1 MATKNKLVIVGMGHV
16 GSAVLNHA
24 IGFQLV
30 SEIAVVDIDEKKAYG
45 EALDASH
52 STPSTYSQN
61 IKVYS
66 GGYEECRDA
75 RVIIIAAGFAGR
87 SLPPL
92 KPGEIRDRLRLA
104 GRNIK
109 VIHDVMT
116 EITKYTKEAVI
127 IMISNPLDITTYYA
141 ANFFDYPLD
150 RLLGTGTTLETLRF
164 QRILAD
170 HYNIDAKNVN
180 GLMLGEHGK
189 SAFVAWSLTN
199 VSGIPIEQFDEYLY
213 PKEPLDR
220 DGAAEAVIRAASD
233 IVDNKG
239 WTNYGIAMGA
249 CRIAKAVLFNE
260 RSILPVCTTLQGE
273 YGISNVA
280 LSLPCLVTENGVE
293 RRLAIPLKQEE
304 VIKLKQSAA
313 TLTATLE
320 QHHIL
325 KGEAL
330 LKAQ

>member
-1 MATKNKLVIVGMGHV
+1 MSTKNKLVIVGMGHV
-16 GSAVLNHA
+16 GAAVLNRA
-24 IGFQLV
+24 IAFQLV
-30 SEIAVVDIDEKKAYG
+30 SEIAVIDIDEKKAYG

-52 STPSTYSQN
+52 STPCNYSQN

-75 RVIIIAAGFAGR
+75 RVVIIAAGFAGR

-104 GRNIK
+104 DRNIK
-109 VIHDVMT
+109 VVHDVMKS
-116 EITKYTKEAVI
+116 ITKYTKEAVI

-150 RLLGTGTTLETLRF
+150 RLIGTGTTLETLRF

-170 HYNIDAKNVN
+170 HYQIDGKNVN
-180 GLMLGEHGK
+180 GFMLGEHGK
-189 SAFVAWSLTN
+189 SAFVAWSLTSI
-199 VSGIPIEQFDEYLY
+199 SGIPIQQFDDYY
-213 PKEPLDR
+213 RSAKPLDR
-220 DGAAEAVIRAASD
+220 DAIAQEVIRAASD

-260 RSILPVCTTLQGE
+260 RSILPVSTTLQGE
-273 YGISNVA
+273 YGICNVA

-293 RRLAIPLKQEE
+293 QRFAVPLNEE
-304 VIKLKQSAA
+304 ELIKLKKSTA
-313 TLTATLE
+313 TLTDTLE
-320 QHHIL
+320 RHRIL
-325 KGEAL
+325 KG
-330 LKAQ
+330 KV

>member
-1 MATKNKLVIVGMGHV
+1 MSTKNKLVIVGMGHV
-16 GSAVLNHA
+16 GSAVLNRA
-24 IGFQLV
+24 IDFHLA
-30 SEIAVVDIDEKKAYG
+30 SEIAVVDIDGKKAYG

-52 STPSTYSQN
+52 STPCNYSQN

-66 GGYEECRDA
+66 GGYEECKDA

-104 GRNIK
+104 ERNIK

-127 IMISNPLDITTYYA
+127 VMISNPLDITTYYA

-150 RLLGTGTTLETLRF
+150 RLIGTGTTLETLRF
-164 QRILAD
+164 QRVLAD
-170 HYNIDAKNVN
+170 RYQIDAKNVN

-199 VSGIPIEQFDEYLY
+199 ISGIPVEQFDNCFK
-213 PKEPLDR
+213 PINPLDR
-220 DGAAEAVIRAASD
+220 DEIAEEVIRAAHN
-233 IVDNKG
+233 IVDHKG
-239 WTNYGIAMGA
+239 WTNYGIAMGV

-260 RSILPVCTTLQGE
+260 RSILPISTTLQGE

-280 LSLPCLVTENGVE
+280 LSLPCLVAENGVE
-293 RRLAIPLKQEE
+293 QRLVAPLNEE
-304 VIKLKQSAA
+304 ELSKLKKSAA
-313 TLTATLE
+313 ALTETLKK
-320 QHHIL
+320 HHIL
-325 KGEAL
+325 KGE
-330 LKAQ
+330 

>member
-1 MATKNKLVIVGMGHV
+1 MSTKNKLVIVGMGHV
-16 GSAVLNHA
+16 GAAVLNRA
-24 IGFQLV
+24 IAFQLV
-30 SEIAVVDIDEKKAYG
+30 SEIAVIDIDEKKAYG

-52 STPSTYSQN
+52 STPCNYSQN

-92 KPGEIRDRLRLA
+92 KPGETRDRLRLA
-104 GRNIK
+104 DRNIK
-109 VIHDVMT
+109 VVHDVMT
-116 EITKYTKEAVI
+116 SITKYTKKAVI

-150 RLLGTGTTLETLRF
+150 RLIGTGTTLETLRF

-170 HYNIDAKNVN
+170 HYQIDGKNVN
-180 GLMLGEHGK
+180 GFMLGEHGK
-189 SAFVAWSLTN
+189 SAFVAWSLTSI
-199 VSGIPIEQFDEYLY
+199 SGIPIQQFDDYYQPAKL
-213 PKEPLDR
+213 LNR
-220 DGAAEAVIRAASD
+220 DAIAEEVIRAASD

-260 RSILPVCTTLQGE
+260 RSILPVSTTLQGE

-280 LSLPCLVTENGVE
+280 LSLPCLVTENGIEQRFAV
-293 RRLAIPLKQEE
+293 PLNEE
-304 VIKLKQSAA
+304 ELIKLKKSAA
-313 TLTATLE
+313 TLTDTLRRH
-320 QHHIL
+320 QIL
-325 KGEAL
+325 KD
-330 LKAQ
+330 KV

>member
-1 MATKNKLVIVGMGHV
+1 MSTKNKLVIVGMGHV
-16 GSAVLNHA
+16 GSAVLNRA

-45 EALDASH
+45 EVLDASH
-52 STPSTYSQN
+52 STPCTYSQN

-66 GGYEECRDA
+66 GGYEECKDA
-75 RVIIIAAGFAGR
+75 RVIVIAAGFAGR

-104 GRNIK
+104 ERNIK

-150 RLLGTGTTLETLRF
+150 RLIGTGTTLETLRF

-170 HYNIDAKNVN
+170 YYQIDAKNVN
-180 GLMLGEHGK
+180 GFMLGEHGK
-189 SAFVAWSLTN
+189 SAFAAWSLTN
-199 VSGIPIEQFDEYLY
+199 IGGISVQQLDDYFHPT
-213 PKEPLDR
+213 KPLDR
-220 DGAAEAVIRAASD
+220 DAIAEEVIRAASN
-233 IVDNKG
+233 IVDNRG

-249 CRIAKAVLFNE
+249 CRIVKAVLFNE
-260 RSILPVCTTLQGE
+260 RSILPISTTLQGE

-293 RRLAIPLKQEE
+293 QRFAVSLNEAEL
-304 VIKLKQSAA
+304 IKLKKSAA
-313 TLTATLE
+313 TLTDTLRK
-320 QHHIL
+320 HHIL
-325 KGEAL
+325 KGEVYSA
-330 LKAQ
+330 KS

>member
-1 MATKNKLVIVGMGHV
+1 MSTKNKLVIVGMGHV
-16 GSAVLNHA
+16 GAAVLNRA
-24 IGFQLV
+24 IAFQLV
-30 SEIAVVDIDEKKAYG
+30 SEIAVIDIDEKKAYG

-52 STPSTYSQN
+52 STPCNYSQN

-92 KPGEIRDRLRLA
+92 KPGETRDRLRLA
-104 GRNIK
+104 DRNIK
-109 VIHDVMT
+109 VVHDVMT
-116 EITKYTKEAVI
+116 SITKYTKEAVI

-141 ANFFDYPLD
+141 ANFFEYPPD
-150 RLLGTGTTLETLRF
+150 RLIGTGTTLETLRF

-170 HYNIDAKNVN
+170 HYQIDGKNVN
-180 GLMLGEHGK
+180 GFMLGEHGK
-189 SAFVAWSLTN
+189 SAFVAWSLTSI
-199 VSGIPIEQFDEYLY
+199 SGIPIQRFDDYYRSAKL
-213 PKEPLDR
+213 LDR
-220 DGAAEAVIRAASD
+220 DAIAEEVIRAASD

-260 RSILPVCTTLQGE
+260 RSILPVSTTLQGE

-293 RRLAIPLKQEE
+293 QRFAVPLNEE
-304 VIKLKQSAA
+304 ELIKLKKSAA
-313 TLTATLE
+313 TLTDTLE
-320 QHHIL
+320 RHQIL
-325 KGEAL
+325 KG
-330 LKAQ
+330 